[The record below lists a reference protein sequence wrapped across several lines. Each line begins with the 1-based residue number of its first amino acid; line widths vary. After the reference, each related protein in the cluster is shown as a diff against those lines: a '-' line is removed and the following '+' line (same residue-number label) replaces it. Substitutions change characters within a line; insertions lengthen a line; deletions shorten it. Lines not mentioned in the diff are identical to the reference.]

1 MPCDPEKLKKLD
13 TMLDAW
19 HSSRKADESFEEAK
33 HPRQAGGVFAPK
45 GEEAEGDTQDEPGN
59 LGKKFAS

>member
-1 MPCDPEKLKKLD
+1 MPCSPEMKKKLD
-13 TMLDAW
+13 SMLDSNLA
-19 HSSRKADESFEEAK
+19 SRRDESFEEAK

-45 GEEAEGDTQDEPGN
+45 GEEGKEDTQEEPGN